1 MRRPEPQLL
10 ADIIKEKLMTDGIES
25 QFNEQRVLYLW
36 SEVVGPGVNRYTT
49 RRFIDRGV
57 LHLYISSASLKSELS
72 FMRPKL
78 IEVLNKAVGAQ
89 VVTEIQFH

>member
-36 SEVVGPGVNRYTT
+36 SEVVGPGAVPVA
-49 RRFIDRGV
+49 IVQGV
-57 LHLYISSASLKSELS
+57 ILEILVPITIMLFCSL
-72 FMRPKL
+72 
-78 IEVLNKAVGAQ
+78 
-89 VVTEIQFH
+89 

>member
-1 MRRPEPQLL
+1 MKRPEPQLL
-10 ADIIKEKLMTDGIES
+10 ADIIKEKLMTDGIEP

-36 SEVVGPGVNRYTT
+36 QEVVGPGVNRYTT

-57 LHLYISSASLKSELS
+57 LHIYISSASLKNELS
-72 FMRPKL
+72 FLRAKL
-78 IEVLNKAVGAQ
+78 IDELNKAVGAK